1 MLCSI
6 YQAIQIIS
14 WLAKYKSNSLKKH
27 KLVIP
32 ILQVICPLFA
42 ESTDGDEDDDLAPDR
57 GAAEVIDTMA
67 LNLPKHVFPPVFEF
81 ASLSSQNANPKY
93 REASV
98 TALGVISEGCLE
110 SMKKQLE
117 PVLHIVLGALRD
129 PEQMVRGAASFAL
142 GQFAEHLQ
150 PEIVSHYESVLPCI
164 LNALEDA
171 SDEVKVNLEKVL
183 KSGIN
188 IYKLLSY
195 TSRSFC
201 TGKVLLCFGCIL

>member
-1 MLCSI
+1 M
-6 YQAIQIIS
+6 
-14 WLAKYKSNSLKKH
+14 KKH

-32 ILQVICPLFA
+32 ILHVLCPLLA
-42 ESTDGDEDDDLAPDR
+42 ESTNENEDDDLASDR
-57 GAAEVIDTMA
+57 AAAEVIDTMA
-67 LNLPKHVFPPVFEF
+67 LNIPKYVFPPVFEF
-81 ASLSSQNANPKY
+81 CSVSCQNANPKF

-110 SMKKQLE
+110 LMKGKLE

-171 SDEVKVNLEKVL
+171 SDEVKVYIGEE
-183 KSGIN
+183 SGLSID
-188 IYKLLSY
+188 YLLLSKMKKIKIDCLHV
-195 TSRSFC
+195 F
-201 TGKVLLCFGCIL
+201 